1 MKGIGVDVSLSA
13 EGGHAWLCPL
23 WGCALQAWKY
33 RPWVQEFIDQQ
44 LERLAEQ
51 KQPTIGFHIRGG
63 DKVFEDKFMVR

>member
-1 MKGIGVDVSLSA
+1 M
-13 EGGHAWLCPL
+13 
-23 WGCALQAWKY
+23 
-33 RPWVQEFIDQQ
+33 QEFIDQQ